1 MLITC
6 LSLVLL
12 ALCRRRSPR
21 RSRGLSPQ
29 RTSIEAFAPHKAV
42 ASPSRVKEEGG
53 AEQRDKITNY
63 DLRFFNSGQRCVQKL
78 ADRALPKPTKPT
90 VECLLKSG

>member
-1 MLITC
+1 MA
-6 LSLVLL
+6 LL

-29 RTSIEAFAPHKAV
+29 RMSIEAFAPHKAV

-53 AEQRDKITNY
+53 ADQRDKITNY

-78 ADRALPKPTKPT
+78 
-90 VECLLKSG
+90 VEMTG

>member
-1 MLITC
+1 M
-6 LSLVLL
+6 
-12 ALCRRRSPR
+12 
-21 RSRGLSPQ
+21 
-29 RTSIEAFAPHKAV
+29 SIEAFAPHKAV

-78 ADRALPKPTKPT
+78 ADRALPNPLN
-90 VECLLKSG
+90 LL